1 VSARLTLSAL
11 SAAVARLDVQGNHG
25 WQLISSA
32 VPGNQAAPRVYAL
45 GAFGE
50 PRVRLTAP
58 WSPTDDDW
66 TLETLRAKG
75 VSGAVPEEAELA
87 YLAFAEGTA
96 AENSAHVLGALPDGE
111 YRVVR
116 VRPPSSRSRQVT
128 LGNQRMDARP
138 NALELLDTKDAYAC
152 AWGRG
157 SEAPPS
163 GRTPLVGLGMAH
175 FDGSTNRPGLLAF
188 ELGDPG
194 TVRTMNAASQD
205 LVVVV
210 PVRGPLVID
219 VLDGFG
225 AGPVAEAWATTHAE
239 SMVRCLSGA

>member
-1 VSARLTLSAL
+1 
-11 SAAVARLDVQGNHG
+11 VAHLEVQGNHG

-32 VPGNQAAPRVYAL
+32 VPANSAAPRVYAL

-66 TLETLRAKG
+66 TLEVLRGKG
-75 VSGAVPEEAELA
+75 VSGSVPEDAELA

-96 AENSAHVLGALPDGE
+96 AENSAHVLGALPDGV
-111 YRVVR
+111 YALVR
-116 VRPPSSRSRQVT
+116 ARPPSERPNFIT
-128 LGNQRMDARP
+128 LGNQRVQAKS
-138 NALELLDTKDAYAC
+138 NALELLDSQDAYAC
-152 AWGRG
+152 AWGRNAD
-157 SEAPPS
+157 APPS
-163 GRTPLVGLGMAH
+163 GRTPLVGLGMAN
-175 FDGSTNRPGLLAF
+175 FDGSTSRPGLLAF

-194 TVRTMNAASQD
+194 TVSTMNAASQD
-205 LVVVV
+205 LLVIV

-225 AGPVAEAWATTHAE
+225 TGSPAEAWASTHAPAL
-239 SMVRCLSGA
+239 VRGLAG